1 MRIAMLGCTLLLLVG
16 SAASAETPA
25 ATEEAAPE
33 RAPVAA
39 SGAGWDD
46 SHMASRYQ
54 ETPRSSRPRVMGE
67 SGYGALASGSA
78 ATQEQVP
85 DGIEF
90 TTQRQWVQGAFS
102 SSKSKADEPRGPQR
116 SGSGIVRGSTLRA
129 NSVSSRR

>member
-1 MRIAMLGCTLLLLVG
+1 MRIAMLGFTLGLFVG
-16 SAASAETPA
+16 GVAAAETPA
-25 ATEEAAPE
+25 APGEAPRE
-33 RAPVAA
+33 RAPAQ
-39 SGAGWDD
+39 SGAAWDD

-54 ETPRSSRPRVMGE
+54 ETPRSNRPRIVGE

-102 SSKSKADEPRGPQR
+102 SSKSKAQEPSGPQR
-116 SGSGIVRGSTLRA
+116 SGSGITRGSTLRA
-129 NSVSSRR
+129 NAVSARR